1 MTWKMIK
8 INSIC
13 LHISSSL
20 TSQWLSPQSMNT
32 YQSCQSR
39 NSFGYGSQLPSAV
52 QSINSFPALSNNIG
66 EFNLDDFYIL
76 IFYGLK
82 WSIVTIQTFLQFQ
95 GAHRLLPGV
104 LTTHIHTIRQV
115 STQQLFLFHQIEI
128 WEFFRKYFWLFSSS
142 FTIVGLPMVKE
153 ELSQLNVTS
162 TQSVVSSPY
171 SIQQRYVS
179 PVPHSSQP

>member
-1 MTWKMIK
+1 MKKLLKLTQFL
-8 INSIC
+8 

-66 EFNLDDFYIL
+66 EFNFGWYFYIL
-76 IFYGLK
+76 ILNGSK

-95 GAHRLLPGV
+95 GAHRLLPDV
-104 LTTHIHTIRQV
+104 LTTHTHTIRQV
-115 STQQLFLFHQIEI
+115 SIQQLFHFQIENR
-128 WEFFRKYFWLFSSS
+128 EFFRKYFWHFSFS

>member
-1 MTWKMIK
+1 MIEISWKMTWKMIK

-66 EFNLDDFYIL
+66 EFNSDDIFIFWFERFEMINCNYSDIFTVSGSTSPTARRLDY
-76 IFYGLK
+76 
-82 WSIVTIQTFLQFQ
+82 
-95 GAHRLLPGV
+95 
-104 LTTHIHTIRQV
+104 
-115 STQQLFLFHQIEI
+115 
-128 WEFFRKYFWLFSSS
+128 
-142 FTIVGLPMVKE
+142 
-153 ELSQLNVTS
+153 
-162 TQSVVSSPY
+162 PY
-171 SIQQRYVS
+171 SYDS
-179 PVPHSSQP
+179 PSEYKITFSFLDWNLRFFPKIFLTFFIFRHNSWSTDGERRA